1 LTSQTIT
8 TPRVRP
14 LLATSAYYLAFIGLG
29 LTATIGGPALPYL
42 AHLTGSRLD
51 QFSVTFVSGSL
62 GYMLGSLLGGRMYD
76 RFPGHRIIASMLL
89 VIAATMVFVPI
100 IPFLWLMTAVLFLLG
115 TAQGALDVGCN
126 TLLMWVHGSKVGPF
140 MNGLHFFYGVGAFL
154 LPIIVAQVLSTS
166 GDIRLVYWLLAVL
179 LPPIAIWMWRL
190 PSPELR
196 PAANQAVGAK
206 VSVLPAALFVFF
218 FLAYVGSEVGFGN
231 WIYTYTT
238 HLNLASDASA
248 AYLTSVF
255 WGSFTVGRLLGVG
268 ISTRLKS
275 KTILSIDLPGCLAAL
290 AVIILWPA
298 SQAALWTGT
307 VALGLFM
314 ASIFAT
320 ALALAEEKL
329 RLTGS
334 ITGWFLVG
342 SGAGGMLLPW
352 LIGQL
357 FVRRGPQVTMVI
369 IFVDVFVN
377 LLILAAISGLSSRRS
392 DPAG

>member
-1 LTSQTIT
+1 LTAQSIT

-29 LTATIGGPALPYL
+29 LTATISGPTLPYL

-51 QFSVTFVSGSL
+51 QISLIFVAGSL
-62 GYMLGSLLGGRMYD
+62 GYMLGSLLGGRLYD

-89 VIAATMVFVPI
+89 VIAAAMVFVPI
-100 IPFLWLMTAVLFLLG
+100 IPFLWLLTAVLFLLG
-115 TAQGALDVGCN
+115 MAQGALDVGCN

-179 LPPIAIWMWRL
+179 LPPVAIWMWRL

-196 PAANQAVGAK
+196 LATDRRAEAK
-206 VSVLPAALFVFF
+206 ASVLPAALFVLF
-218 FLAYVGSEVGFGN
+218 FLVYVGSEVGFGN

-238 HLNLASDASA
+238 HLNLASETTA

-275 KTILSIDLPGCLAAL
+275 KTILFIDLPGCLAAL

-298 SQAALWTGT
+298 SQAALWAGT
-307 VALGLFM
+307 IALGLFM

-329 RLTGS
+329 RLTGT

-357 FVRRGPQVTMVI
+357 FVRRGPQITMVI
-369 IFVDVFVN
+369 IFIDVFVN
-377 LLILAAISGLSSRRS
+377 LLVLAAIIGLATRRS